1 MWAWVSPFEERTW
14 PAGRERACASAAM
27 IVPQSR
33 ESHMMCVTD
42 PDTGTLIAWSF
53 TGLYLCRAKVK
64 SVGALDKRRS
74 SRAQSGCR
82 CGRGEPSPGAD
93 VGGVSPVPVQMWQ
106 G

>member
-1 MWAWVSPFEERTW
+1 MSPFEERTW

-53 TGLYLCRAKVK
+53 TGL
-64 SVGALDKRRS
+64 
-74 SRAQSGCR
+74 
-82 CGRGEPSPGAD
+82 
-93 VGGVSPVPVQMWQ
+93 
-106 G
+106 